1 MQVLKLRFAPFVW
14 FYNKR
19 KSMKKTNLFVLVMI
33 VFPLLFS
40 SCSKSTKRFKIDT
53 TEKRVEVKIK
63 RFDKAMMT
71 LADNDFKQNVAKL
84 YVDFPKFLPAYTAE
98 ILDTAAMDTVA
109 VSNLFKSFLADKT
122 FAPVNK
128 KAMETFADVTDIEK
142 SLSDAYTYIMHYF
155 PNAKLPEIYFFVS
168 GLNRSVIMNDDFIAI
183 GTDFYLGS
191 DYKAYKDFTY
201 KYLMYNM
208 RRECVAADIVS
219 ATLFRMFALSNDKDR
234 LLDHMLFRGKVMYL
248 LSVCMPEEKAE
259 DLMAYDPVHWK
270 WCNQYEKNI
279 WAAMIDQKDLF
290 STDNILIKKYMNDA
304 PFTAPISQESPGRLG
319 TWIGWQIVSSY
330 MKNNP
335 QVGLRDLMK
344 DDNYQKMLEN
354 SGYKP

>member
-1 MQVLKLRFAPFVW
+1 
-14 FYNKR
+14 
-19 KSMKKTNLFVLVMI
+19 MKKSNLFFLGMI
-33 VFPLLFS
+33 AFSLLFS

-63 RFDKAMMT
+63 RFDKAM
-71 LADNDFKQNVAKL
+71 LALGDKDFKKNMAQL
-84 YVDFPKFLPAYTAE
+84 YVDFPKFLPVFTKE
-98 ILDTAAMDTVA
+98 ILDTSATDTAAVG
-109 VSNLFKSFLADKT
+109 NLFKTFLAAKT
-122 FAPVNK
+122 FVPVNK

-168 GLNRSVIMNDDFIAI
+168 GLNRSVIMNNDFIGI

-201 KYLMYNM
+201 KYLLYNM
-208 RRECVAADIVS
+208 RRECVTADIVS

-234 LLDHMLFRGKVMYL
+234 LLDNMLFRGKVMYL
-248 LSVCMPEEKAE
+248 LSVCMPQEKPE
-259 DLMAYDPVHWK
+259 DLMNYKPEQWK
-270 WCNQYEKNI
+270 WCNKFEKNI
-279 WAAMIDQKDLF
+279 WAAIIDHKELF
-290 STDNILIKKYMNDA
+290 STDVQLIRKYMNDA

-319 TWIGWQIVSSY
+319 TWVGWQIVSSY